1 MKNYL
6 TEAEFLPTL
15 KRKGI
20 TVTTDYNR
28 PETEIPF
35 VNGIVL
41 RKLQSDCRVE
51 VEKMSGAYRYKV
63 TPVL

>member
-6 TEAEFLPTL
+6 TEAEFLPVL

-28 PETEIPF
+28 VETEIPF
-35 VNGIVL
+35 VNRIVL
-41 RKLQSDCRVE
+41 RKLESDCRVE
-51 VEKMSGAYRYKV
+51 VEKVRGSYRYKV